1 MRRREFITLVGGA
14 AAWPIVASAQQPTM
28 PVIGYL
34 CSTTPDAWA
43 INVAAFRQG
52 LSETGYVEGRNVLIE
67 YRWAEDHYERLP
79 TLAADLV
86 GRQVS
91 AVAANTPAVPVAK
104 AATTTIPIV
113 FMTSADPVAAG
124 LVASLNRPGGNLT
137 GVTTLFVQLG
147 PKRLELLRELVPTAS
162 VIALLVNPANPTVAE
177 THTKGLQAA
186 AHTLG
191 LQLSVLR
198 ASTERDIDTAFA
210 NFVQQGVAALL
221 IANDP
226 FFVSRRD
233 QIVAQAAH
241 NALPAIYFDRDFV
254 AAGALSA
261 TELVLPMPRVRLSA
275 VKQTWPFAEFRFRG
289 RYWGQSGHALLHCI
303 LSVNDPKRTLDLRPT
318 RLRPALSSLSLAK
331 SFILIQNHF
340 HRGE

>member
-137 GVTTLFVQLG
+137 GVTTIIRKKRFHWEEAMLRHCGRFVKKSKGMGLHPQAVIGLAL
-147 PKRLELLRELVPTAS
+147 KAVTAKTA
-162 VIALLVNPANPTVAE
+162 VICR
-177 THTKGLQAA
+177 K
-186 AHTLG
+186 
-191 LQLSVLR
+191 
-198 ASTERDIDTAFA
+198 
-210 NFVQQGVAALL
+210 
-221 IANDP
+221 
-226 FFVSRRD
+226 SRVCNR
-233 QIVAQAAH
+233 H
-241 NALPAIYFDRDFV
+241 
-254 AAGALSA
+254 
-261 TELVLPMPRVRLSA
+261 
-275 VKQTWPFAEFRFRG
+275 
-289 RYWGQSGHALLHCI
+289 
-303 LSVNDPKRTLDLRPT
+303 
-318 RLRPALSSLSLAK
+318 
-331 SFILIQNHF
+331 
-340 HRGE
+340 

>member
-1 MRRREFITLVGGA
+1 LGIFA
-14 AAWPIVASAQQPTM
+14 ATA
-28 PVIGYL
+28 
-34 CSTTPDAWA
+34 DAWA

-52 LSETGYVEGRNVLIE
+52 LSDAGYVEGRNVHIE
-67 YRWAEDHYERLP
+67 YRWAEDYYERLP

-86 GRQVS
+86 SRQV
-91 AVAANTPAVPVAK
+91 AVIAANTPAVPVAK

-113 FMTSADPVAAG
+113 FMTSTDPVAAG

-186 AHTLG
+186 ARTLG

-198 ASTERDIDTAFA
+198 ASTERDIDTGFE

-241 NALPAIYFDRDFV
+241 TALPAIYFDRDFV
-254 AAGALSA
+254 TAGGLISYGTSLTNASRQVGIYIGQILKGA
-261 TELVLPMPRVRLSA
+261 HPADLPVQAPTKYELVINLKTARALGLAVPHSLLSRA
-275 VKQTWPFAEFRFRG
+275 DE
-289 RYWGQSGHALLHCI
+289 
-303 LSVNDPKRTLDLRPT
+303 
-318 RLRPALSSLSLAK
+318 
-331 SFILIQNHF
+331 LID
-340 HRGE
+340 